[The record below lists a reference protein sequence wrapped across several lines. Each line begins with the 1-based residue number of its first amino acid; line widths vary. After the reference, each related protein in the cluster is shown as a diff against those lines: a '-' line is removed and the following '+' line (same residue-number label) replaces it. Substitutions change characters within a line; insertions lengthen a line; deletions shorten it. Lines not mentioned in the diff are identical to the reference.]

1 TILFCSLT
9 ICAFLTCM
17 GLTFLILACAVPTP
31 KIFYPF
37 FVLLF
42 YALSV
47 IPVFLAKRSTP
58 TNETTPKSEFALFL
72 TSGMVISAFALPIV
86 LAHAAVITW
95 TACILT
101 IISNIINYGTMLG
114 YALRSAEEHYG
125 SMF

>member
-1 TILFCSLT
+1 SLI

-47 IPVFLAKRSTP
+47 IPVFVAKRSTP
-58 TNETTPKSEFALFL
+58 SQETNPKWEFAHFL
-72 TSGMVISAFALPIV
+72 TSGMVVSAFALPIV

-95 TACILT
+95 TACTLT
-101 IISNIINYGTMLG
+101 IISNIINFGTMLG
-114 YALRSAEEHYG
+114 YALRDGEDYG